1 MFYTKDGWY
10 PTELPERIRL
20 SNGLTKTDSSTFTE
34 EDIEDAGYIAV
45 EDKPEIESYQEVEW
59 DSENFEWKIISIEE
73 SVLSSKMKELRN
85 SLINKESWRFD
96 RYKSETRLG
105 LEPSEDI
112 SKLDKY
118 IQKLRDVPQQENFP
132 FEIKWPSPIENIEQ
146 KIKEEEEIVLI
157 RVYELA
163 TEFDTNS
170 KNIIKMLKDAGEEVK
185 SHLSSVDSKIARDII
200 HENI

>member
-1 MFYTKDGWY
+1 MLYTKDGWY

-96 RYKSETRLG
+96 RYNSETRLG

-112 SKLDKY
+112 SKLDKLFQDTDSF
-118 IQKLRDVPQQENFP
+118 IFVPQSTMGLFRQ
-132 FEIKWPSPIENIEQ
+132 S
-146 KIKEEEEIVLI
+146 
-157 RVYELA
+157 
-163 TEFDTNS
+163 
-170 KNIIKMLKDAGEEVK
+170 
-185 SHLSSVDSKIARDII
+185 
-200 HENI
+200 

>member
-1 MFYTKDGWY
+1 MLYTKDGWY

-96 RYKSETRLG
+96 RYNSETRLG